1 MDELDFISARNAA
14 WVAFQ
19 QWQKHQDEL
28 RIAELEKCA
37 QGQAQRVAEASVK
50 WDLAYSKADAANKA
64 FSAKN
69 A

>member
-19 QWQKHQDEL
+19 QWQKHQYEL
-28 RIAELEKCA
+28 RIAELEKRS
-37 QGQAQRVAEASVK
+37 QEQAQRVAEASVK
-50 WDLAYSKADAANKA
+50 WDLAYANAEAANKA
-64 FSAKN
+64 FLSTN